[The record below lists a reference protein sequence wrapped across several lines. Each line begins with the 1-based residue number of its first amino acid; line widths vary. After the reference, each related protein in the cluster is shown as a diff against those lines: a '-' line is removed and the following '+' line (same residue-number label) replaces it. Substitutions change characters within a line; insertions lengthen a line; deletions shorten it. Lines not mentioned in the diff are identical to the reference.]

1 MFVMGPPGAGKTC
14 TWKTLGRAIDK
25 SGKKIT
31 IVDINPKTV
40 STRDL
45 YGYNLPSK

>member
-1 MFVMGPPGAGKTC
+1 MGPPGAGKTS
-14 TWKTLGRAIDK
+14 TWKMLGKSQDK
-25 SGKKIT
+25 VGKKT
-31 IVDINPKTV
+31 LIVDINPKTV